1 MELDVSPSEADH
13 NNMDYPNSALDNK
26 YLSVNNNEQYSV
38 IRIPEDTEK
47 SSKHSSRKQSKR
59 RKKSSNHSRPLPRI
73 IVKPLPPPPPPETRE
88 WTAATSYVDMT
99 SGSSR
104 PSTMREVLASIP
116 GFCMKPRKRSSKK
129 LSTAAQLQ
137 QTREGYIDLETPDSI
152 LVNTNIRALLN
163 KHTFSMLPPLYQYKL
178 GQLLPSVDRIGP
190 SGRLNS
196 SSLNNEFFARACIE
210 WQDSLSGGEFTPENQ
225 QKMKSEVEKEK
236 SRIDPWK
243 LKHFEP
249 FWGEKSR
256 KDKSSINLNSDRP
269 SLKTTIKLRPTA
281 SITSSSTVPKIKKS
295 KSSSSSK
302 RMRSVGAVTRSSAK
316 ADEVKEEIV
325 TVNTKSSAP
334 VPDLLPI
341 KHIKSNNSQTYEELQ
356 VDCNFSDSS
365 SIQRLDDSMS
375 TTPVD
380 PLLLP
385 EVETDRND
393 LKQELDISVVTI
405 EESSI
410 SKDCDEDK
418 ANDSDC
424 NMQECAKRLS
434 DDNEEYGSVKR
445 IRFEDEYALD
455 NANFLVH
462 NTKALSNNFPDNDI
476 NYGNEQVCP
485 NDELIYSGQDH
496 VDTNSEDSKATA
508 SVYEYD
514 ERSESSLSSLKIET
528 NITNVAILN
537 ECNDNIDTS
546 DEKESIAPVPEY
558 TEECSDIVKPSDK
571 ISFESINNEKNLA
584 EPVHEVVKEPLDSE
598 LNTFDAPSKDNND
611 QNKILCQNYEEDKQE
626 ELQIQSSNEEMY
638 LPNENITETSSPKC
652 DVKTSPT
659 NSVQNYY
666 DEHFKDAESFI
677 LETSLGIISSQND
690 DVKYTSHPMM
700 ELSSYMSE
708 TNATA
713 VVTVP
718 LTQNTSIPM
727 MEVTNTSIVSY
738 PDDSMQDPAKPKT
751 SAVSWKTN
759 SDWGN
764 NENVMTLHPFSTLNN
779 DNTKYLTGDSKPGV
793 EDININDE
801 NCMYK
806 EERDANYNME
816 SSNSSESCQ
825 SMKDVAVK
833 QEYEV
838 ATSLVSSTT
847 IANVPVNSTTITQ
860 SVRPAGKKSK
870 LGKDPSRS
878 RSSNKVPP
886 GAVNLERSYQICQA
900 VIQNSPNRDAL
911 RGQLRP
917 PPALLSRTARAP
929 PPAPLPLPL
938 PLAPPPPLPM
948 SLPPSAPAPAA
959 LAPPQVRP
967 PPPMLVRQLPVSL
980 MSHNDMNENRSN
992 NVGQYIL
999 VQRTPSIAPRASSA
1013 PPTNQNTNVSVSR
1026 CRSVGAEE
1034 GCVCSLRAMVL
1045 CKRCGAFCHDD
1056 CIGAADLCFTCLI
1069 R

>member
-1 MELDVSPSEADH
+1 MELDVSPSEAEH
-13 NNMDYPNSALDNK
+13 NEMDYANNTSENK
-26 YLSVNNNEQYSV
+26 YITCNNNDQYSV
-38 IRIPEDTEK
+38 IRIPEDGDK
-47 SSKHSSRKQSKR
+47 SSRHSSRKQSKR

-88 WTAATSYVDMT
+88 WTAATSYVDN
-99 SGSSR
+99 SSSSNR

-116 GFCMKPRKRSSKK
+116 GFCIKPRKRSSKK

-137 QTREGYIDLETPDSI
+137 QTREGCIDLETPDSI

-178 GQLLPSVDRIGP
+178 GQLLPSVDRLSL

-225 QKMKSEVEKEK
+225 QKMKTEAEKEK
-236 SRIDPWK
+236 SKIDPWK

-256 KDKSSINLNSDRP
+256 KDKASINLNSDRP

-316 ADEVKEEIV
+316 ADETKEETI
-325 TVNTKSSAP
+325 TISTKSSAP

-341 KHIKSNNSQTYEELQ
+341 KHIKSSNSQAYEELQ

-365 SIQRLDDSMS
+365 SIQRMDSSVS

-385 EVETDRND
+385 DVDTERND

-405 EESSI
+405 EESNT
-410 SKDCDEDK
+410 SKECEEDK
-418 ANDSDC
+418 IIDSDS
-424 NMQECAKRLS
+424 NMQECSKRLS
-434 DDNEEYGSVKR
+434 DDNEDYTLIKRTRYEESVRYKER
-445 IRFEDEYALD
+445 LQYDDEYALD
-455 NANFLVH
+455 NANFLAH
-462 NTKALSNNFPDNDI
+462 NTEVLSNNCSDTEI

-485 NDELIYSGQDH
+485 NDDLIYSGQDH

-528 NITNVAILN
+528 NVNNAAVIND
-537 ECNDNIDTS
+537 CSDNIDTPC
-546 DEKESIAPVPEY
+546 EESVVAP
-558 TEECSDIVKPSDK
+558 EECSDVEITKNEAAK
-571 ISFESINNEKNLA
+571 NSFENNDNEEYET
-584 EPVHEVVKEPLDSE
+584 EPNHVLIKETRDSDLDTSE
-598 LNTFDAPSKDNND
+598 LSKTQECVKNEVP
-611 QNKILCQNYEEDKQE
+611 CQNYEVAKQE
-626 ELQIQSSNEEMY
+626 ELQIQEPNEELY
-638 LPNENITETSSPKC
+638 LQNSNSTDKSSPKC
-652 DVKTSPT
+652 EVKGSP
-659 NSVQNYY
+659 NQNVVQNYY

-677 LETSLGIISSQND
+677 LETSLGILTPQND
-690 DVKYTSHPMM
+690 EIRYTTHPLM
-700 ELSSYMSE
+700 ELSSYMNE
-708 TNATA
+708 TNVTA
-713 VVTVP
+713 VVSMP
-718 LTQNTSIPM
+718 LSQNSSIPM

-738 PDDSMQDPAKPKT
+738 PDDNMQDPAKPKN

-759 SDWGN
+759 NDWSN
-764 NENVMTLHPFSTLNN
+764 NENVMTLHTFSTLNS
-779 DNTKYLTGDSKPGV
+779 DSTKYLTGDTKPNI
-793 EDININDE
+793 EDVNMNDE

-816 SSNSSESCQ
+816 SSNSSESCH
-825 SMKDVAVK
+825 SMKETIK

-847 IANVPVNSTTITQ
+847 VTNSSVNSTTMTQ
-860 SVRPAGKKSK
+860 SVRSAGKKSK
-870 LGKDPSRS
+870 LGKDSSRS
-878 RSSNKVPP
+878 RSTNKVPP

-917 PPALLSRTARAP
+917 PPALLARPARP
-929 PPAPLPLPL
+929 PHPPH
-938 PLAPPPPLPM
+938 PLAHN
-948 SLPPSAPAPAA
+948 
-959 LAPPQVRP
+959 RP
-967 PPPMLVRQLPVSL
+967 PPPVLVRQVPLSL
-980 MSHNDMNENRSN
+980 MPHNEINENRSN

-999 VQRTPSIAPRASSA
+999 VQRTPNVAPRASSA
-1013 PPTNQNTNVSVSR
+1013 PPANQNTNVSVSR

-1034 GCVCSLRAMVL
+1034 ACVCNLRAMVL
-1045 CKRCGAFCHDD
+1045 CKKCGAFCHDD
-1056 CIGAADLCFTCLI
+1056 CIGTAELCLTCLI